1 MSTIDIFSVSIV
13 VAVTTAGKGLLDHLT
28 RLAARAALFQKNIKK
43 AEGHLRRLGNE
54 NEKERSEAI

>member
-1 MSTIDIFSVSIV
+1 MTALLLDSVTQPV
-13 VAVTTAGKGLLDHLT
+13 VVLCAVTTAGKSLFDHLT

-54 NEKERSEAI
+54 NDKER

>member
-1 MSTIDIFSVSIV
+1 MVCSLASFNVNLLFTF
-13 VAVTTAGKGLLDHLT
+13 AVTTVGKALSDHLT

-54 NEKERSEAI
+54 NDKER